1 MKKEQAKNL
10 SKENVCCPLGSLT
23 LLSRTIGRMFRCH
36 LSKLNVTN
44 SQVGIFLM
52 LLEKGETSQSELA
65 KMLDLERSTMSRD
78 LVRLVNQG
86 YLYKVK
92 EKKSPQIGL
101 TKKGQEFA
109 NEIAQEWQKGYDE
122 TRDLLGEKGLEALKL
137 LENKILDV
145 KFHKVVPITTC
156 LSYFQI

>member
-1 MKKEQAKNL
+1 MKKEETNKL
-10 SKENVCCPLGSLT
+10 DTENMCCPLGSLT
-23 LLSRTIGRMFRCH
+23 LLSRTIGKMFRCH

-52 LLEKGETSQSELA
+52 LSQKGEISQRELG
-65 KMLDLERSTMSRD
+65 KLLDLERSTMSRD
-78 LVRLVNQG
+78 LVRLVDQG
-86 YLYKVK
+86 FLYKVK

-122 TRDLLGEKGLEALKL
+122 TRDLLGEQGLAALQLLEKRI
-137 LENKILDV
+137 LENK
-145 KFHKVVPITTC
+145 K
-156 LSYFQI
+156 

>member
-1 MKKEQAKNL
+1 MK
-10 SKENVCCPLGSLT
+10 SKSNTECNDENMCCPLGSLT
-23 LLSRTIGRMFRCH
+23 LLSRKIGKMFRTH

-44 SQVGIFLM
+44 SQVGIFLI
-52 LLEKGETSQSELA
+52 LHNKGETSQSELS

-92 EKKSPQIGL
+92 VKKSPQVGL

-109 NEIAQEWQKGYDE
+109 TEIAQEWKKGYDE
-122 TRDLLGEKGLEALKL
+122 TRDLLGENGLAALKL
-137 LENKILDV
+137 LEQKLLENK
-145 KFHKVVPITTC
+145 
-156 LSYFQI
+156 